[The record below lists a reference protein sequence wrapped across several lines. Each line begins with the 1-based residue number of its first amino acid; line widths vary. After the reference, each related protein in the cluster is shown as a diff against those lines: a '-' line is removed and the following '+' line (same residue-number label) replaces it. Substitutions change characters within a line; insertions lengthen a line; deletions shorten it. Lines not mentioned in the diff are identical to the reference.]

1 MNYRLSININFLKSC
16 SFSKNRNEKILRIA
30 ILLVNNI
37 VKHVKGYQISTDFN
51 SCKVYVKDF
60 PGANFQCKQDY
71 VLNLLYKN
79 RGHIHAGT
87 KDLASKCSTE
97 EIANSIVKLSKSSKS
112 YKRKKV
118 TKCFIFLA

>member
-1 MNYRLSININFLKSC
+1 MNYRLSINLNFLKSC

-60 PGANFQCKQDY
+60 PRANFQCKQDY
-71 VLNLLYKN
+71 VLNLLYVK
-79 RGHIHAGT
+79 
-87 KDLASKCSTE
+87 
-97 EIANSIVKLSKSSKS
+97 IVVIFTRERKMWHQNVVLKKLLTQSLN
-112 YKRKKV
+112 YQIIKK
-118 TKCFIFLA
+118 

>member
-1 MNYRLSININFLKSC
+1 MNYRLSINLNFLKSC

-60 PGANFQCKQDY
+60 PRANFQCKQDY
-71 VLNLLYKN
+71 VLNLLYVK
-79 RGHIHAGT
+79 
-87 KDLASKCSTE
+87 
-97 EIANSIVKLSKSSKS
+97 IVVIFTRERKMWHQSVVLKKLLTQSLN
-112 YKRKKV
+112 YQNHQKV
-118 TKCFIFLA
+118 TNAKKLQNV